1 MKTKSR
7 CVIGSD
13 GKHYYFDSNNNRISK
28 EKAGKVRCVS
38 PVKSPRRK
46 PKSRCVVGSDGKH
59 YYFDSNNKRISKE
72 KSGKVKCVSVA
83 KSPRNTVSK
92 SRCVVGSD
100 GKHYYFDSNN
110 NRISKE
116 KAGKVKCVSVAKS
129 PRRKPAKSPRNTVS
143 KSRCV
148 IGSDGKH
155 YYFDS
160 NNNRISKEKAGKV
173 KCVSVAKSP
182 RRKPVKSPRNTVS
195 KSRCVIGSDGKHY
208 YFDSNNK
215 RISKEKAGNV
225 KCVSVAKSPRRKP
238 VKSPRNTVSK
248 SRCVVGSDGK
258 HYYFDSNNKRI
269 SKEKSGNVECV
280 SSGKSKKSKKV
291 KSGAVLTNK
300 DMKEYDESIRVF
312 YTSLYS

>member
-72 KSGKVKCVSVA
+72 KSG
-83 KSPRNTVSK
+83 
-92 SRCVVGSD
+92 
-100 GKHYYFDSNN
+100 
-110 NRISKE
+110 
-116 KAGKVKCVSVAKS
+116 
-129 PRRKPAKSPRNTVS
+129 
-143 KSRCV
+143 
-148 IGSDGKH
+148 
-155 YYFDS
+155 
-160 NNNRISKEKAGKV
+160 
-173 KCVSVAKSP
+173 
-182 RRKPVKSPRNTVS
+182 
-195 KSRCVIGSDGKHY
+195 
-208 YFDSNNK
+208 
-215 RISKEKAGNV
+215 
-225 KCVSVAKSPRRKP
+225 
-238 VKSPRNTVSK
+238 
-248 SRCVVGSDGK
+248 
-258 HYYFDSNNKRI
+258 
-269 SKEKSGNVECV
+269 NVECV